1 MKGGPERLEVKA
13 IKRSG
18 EEEEGKKEG
27 DREEQV
33 EQREVKQGEKGG
45 TTLTIATN
53 RVYGC
58 ICVCVLV

>member
-18 EEEEGKKEG
+18 EGKKEG